1 MKKKSDI
8 DKTNKSS
15 KTNELLKVNESSKTK
30 QKIKLGIIILSI
42 IIMCI
47 YEFGVCNGNFTQNLL
62 QGNMV
67 QYHFSLCR
75 LVIYIIFLGVEI
87 KWIHKLIPN
96 DISKTKKIVLIL
108 YSLFTVAISI
118 YVLFRWTSIYRI
130 SSMIVTLLLGIIF
143 LICISA
149 NYTKNLIVTVLTIGL
164 VFCFCTNF
172 HHPLDEKKHF
182 MSALNLSFGNFQYVQ
197 KPLNEPE
204 YNNII
209 FNCDMDDFAQ
219 FFEKKYEPQLT
230 EEWDRTP
237 ETEVYYIC
245 STPADYNFILYIPA
259 TLGILVARILGGS
272 VADIYIMA
280 RLFNLLAYLGLCL
293 IALKILPI
301 KKKIFYVIY
310 MLPISIL
317 LAASCS
323 IDGMCIGLIGI
334 FIAYC
339 INLWQKDITQI
350 GLRQILTVIGL
361 FAISLLAKNLAYFA
375 IGFFIFTLPII
386 KILKQ
391 NKKHIPILIAII
403 AIALMIVG
411 GMAVTKIN
419 QVSSAP
425 TGDIRGGDTSSTRQ
439 VAFLLENPTNI
450 LKVGFAHIMDSLLN
464 YNWYTYLNQSDFF
477 GKYYAQIF
485 FLELVFL
492 LYVAF
497 TDRSEQIDTRR
508 KVISIIT
515 FLLVYGSTS
524 LMLYL
529 TFTPVG
535 SLSVSGYQT
544 RYLLPILPILLVT
557 MSQNKQKELEQEQ
570 QEKMDFNISWIYGLI
585 TILDI
590 MCLIIK
596 V

>member
-1 MKKKSDI
+1 MKKKSNI
-8 DKTNKSS
+8 NKTNESS
-15 KTNELLKVNESSKTK
+15 KTNELLKVNETSKAK
-30 QKIKLGIIILSI
+30 QKIKWGIIILSF

-62 QGNMV
+62 QGKIV
-67 QYHFSLCR
+67 QYQFSLCR

-87 KWIHKLIPN
+87 KWIHKLIQN

-197 KPLNEPE
+197 KPLNEPA

-245 STPADYNFILYIPA
+245 STPTDYNFILYIPSA
-259 TLGILVARILGGS
+259 LGILIARVLGGS

-280 RLFNLLAYLGLCL
+280 RLFNLLSYLGLCL

-334 FIAYC
+334 FVAYC
-339 INLWQKDITQI
+339 INL
-350 GLRQILTVIGL
+350 
-361 FAISLLAKNLAYFA
+361 
-375 IGFFIFTLPII
+375 
-386 KILKQ
+386 
-391 NKKHIPILIAII
+391 
-403 AIALMIVG
+403 
-411 GMAVTKIN
+411 
-419 QVSSAP
+419 
-425 TGDIRGGDTSSTRQ
+425 
-439 VAFLLENPTNI
+439 
-450 LKVGFAHIMDSLLN
+450 
-464 YNWYTYLNQSDFF
+464 
-477 GKYYAQIF
+477 
-485 FLELVFL
+485 
-492 LYVAF
+492 
-497 TDRSEQIDTRR
+497 
-508 KVISIIT
+508 
-515 FLLVYGSTS
+515 
-524 LMLYL
+524 
-529 TFTPVG
+529 
-535 SLSVSGYQT
+535 
-544 RYLLPILPILLVT
+544 
-557 MSQNKQKELEQEQ
+557 
-570 QEKMDFNISWIYGLI
+570 
-585 TILDI
+585 
-590 MCLIIK
+590 
-596 V
+596 